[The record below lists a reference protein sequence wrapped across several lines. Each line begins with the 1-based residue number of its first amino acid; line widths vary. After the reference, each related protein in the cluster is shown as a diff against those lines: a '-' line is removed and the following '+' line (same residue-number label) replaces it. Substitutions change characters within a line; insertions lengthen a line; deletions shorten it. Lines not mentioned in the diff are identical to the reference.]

1 MHKIRKIICI
11 SIMCIGCLL
20 MTILLGGVTSIE
32 NEIIMAAGALYNQ
45 SGSGSAT
52 NLSAEVEAY
61 RSIMQYYAEQAGISD
76 YVDLLLAIM
85 QQESAG
91 RGSDVMQTSEALG
104 LAPGTLSAERSIQEA
119 VRIMAE
125 LISSCN
131 VKSPADEPGI
141 RLLLQAYN
149 FGSGYVTHALNN
161 GGGWS
166 QASTDS
172 YAKKYS
178 HGRKR
183 SGKAAEIMGEWAYG
197 DQHYTDH
204 VLRYYTISSTP
215 GTSDSTGSGTVSGG
229 VAGNIPKEARKA
241 YLFPNGVPQTESA
254 MRTYLTTISVPI
266 NDIFGNPNT
275 MNLTVHKKLAED
287 VRGVFVDMQRAGFRI
302 EKNQTAAFCW
312 RTISSNHNKISYHAY
327 GSCIDINWNHN
338 PYTTSPPANYR
349 PGADPLSIPDNVVAI
364 WKKHGFYW
372 GGDWK
377 SAKDYMHFTFT
388 GN

>member
-1 MHKIRKIICI
+1 
-11 SIMCIGCLL
+11 MCIGCLL

-61 RSIMQYYAEQAGISD
+61 RSMVQYYAEQAGISD

-183 SGKAAEIMGEWAYG
+183 SGKAAEILGEWAYG

-287 VRGVFVDMQRAGFRI
+287 VRGAFVDMQRASFRI
-302 EKNQTAAFCW
+302 DKTQTAAFCW
-312 RTISSNHNKISYHAY
+312 RTMSSNHNKISYHAY

>member
-20 MTILLGGVTSIE
+20 ITILLGGVTSIE

-61 RSIMQYYAEQAGISD
+61 RSMVQYYAEQAGISD

-141 RLLLQAYN
+141 RLLLQA
-149 FGSGYVTHALNN
+149 
-161 GGGWS
+161 
-166 QASTDS
+166 
-172 YAKKYS
+172 
-178 HGRKR
+178 
-183 SGKAAEIMGEWAYG
+183 
-197 DQHYTDH
+197 
-204 VLRYYTISSTP
+204 
-215 GTSDSTGSGTVSGG
+215 
-229 VAGNIPKEARKA
+229 
-241 YLFPNGVPQTESA
+241 
-254 MRTYLTTISVPI
+254 
-266 NDIFGNPNT
+266 
-275 MNLTVHKKLAED
+275 
-287 VRGVFVDMQRAGFRI
+287 RA
-302 EKNQTAAFCW
+302 
-312 RTISSNHNKISYHAY
+312 
-327 GSCIDINWNHN
+327 
-338 PYTTSPPANYR
+338 
-349 PGADPLSIPDNVVAI
+349 
-364 WKKHGFYW
+364 
-372 GGDWK
+372 
-377 SAKDYMHFTFT
+377 
-388 GN
+388 